1 MSNYPINGVGL
12 KGKLTTPL
20 IPQLGAS
27 ASKASNLEFVSIM
40 SGKQENW
47 FLFLKLKKLQFPK
60 IFILFEILC
69 FLEMGAKCWHIGF
82 DPVSQT

>member
-1 MSNYPINGVGL
+1 MSNYPINEVGL
-12 KGKLTTPL
+12 KGKVTNPL

-47 FLFLKLKKLQFPK
+47 FLLVKLKKLQFPK
-60 IFILFEILC
+60 VFIPL
-69 FLEMGAKCWHIGF
+69 
-82 DPVSQT
+82 